1 MKNYMKELVDK
12 LTALGYVVSN
22 VESKILGS
30 GFSFDVNGTTVH
42 VTNKRLKDVDGVVEC
57 VVNNID
63 KEEKMKT
70 VTETLKALVQDLDK
84 IDSVVFGEHNGEIV
98 VDSIKEIVITLDDF
112 STNGIAAYI
121 SVSHHLAYRVVSR
134 KYEDLLEE
142 IKSYLNG
149 SNELDEIGSELVD
162 CLKLDD
168 YKIDDSMIKIT
179 LPNNREMKIGHKQE
193 NVYSI
198 GYKTKR
204 NIYGENETVDMM
216 DTWYYEQIKTDSV
229 KNLAKII
236 VLKYIY
242 NF

>member
-1 MKNYMKELVDK
+1 MKELVDK

-30 GFSFDVNGTTVH
+30 GFSFDVNGTTVR
-42 VTNKRLKDVDGVVEC
+42 VTDKKLKDVDGVVEC

-70 VTETLKALVQDLDK
+70 VTETLRALVQDLDN
-84 IDSVVFGEHNGEIV
+84 INNVVFNEHSGMILVAGNMLVNINDFEPDG
-98 VDSIKEIVITLDDF
+98 ITARIF
-112 STNGIAAYI
+112 INNVPKG
-121 SVSHHLAYRVVSR
+121 RVTAR

-149 SNELDEIGSELVD
+149 NNELNEIGSELVNY
-162 CLKLDD
+162 LKLDD

-198 GYKTKR
+198 GYKTKQKTCG
-204 NIYGENETVDMM
+204 NNETVDMM

>member
-22 VESKILGS
+22 VRSKIFGS
-30 GFSFDVNGTTVH
+30 GFSFEVNGTTVC
-42 VTNKRLKDVDGVVEC
+42 VTDKKLKDVDSVVEY
-57 VVNNID
+57 VVNHID

-84 IDSVVFGEHNGEIV
+84 INNVVFNEHNGMILIGNMLVNINDFEPDGITARV
-98 VDSIKEIVITLDDF
+98 FINSIPK
-112 STNGIAAYI
+112 G
-121 SVSHHLAYRVVSR
+121 RVTSR

-149 SNELDEIGSELVD
+149 DNELNEIGSELVD
-162 CLKLDD
+162 YLKLDD

>member
-1 MKNYMKELVDK
+1 MKELVDK

-22 VESKILGS
+22 VEPKILGS

-63 KEEKMKT
+63 KKEKMKT

-98 VDSIKEIVITLDDF
+98 VDGIKEIVITFDDF

-121 SVSHHLAYRVVSR
+121 SVSHHLAYKVVSR

-142 IKSYLNG
+142 IKSYLNS

-162 CLKLDD
+162 YLKLDD
-168 YKIDDSMIKIT
+168 YEINGSTIKIT
-179 LPNNREMKIGHKQE
+179 LPNNRKMKIMHERE
-193 NVYSI
+193 NVYNIS
-198 GYKTKR
+198 YQTK
-204 NIYGENETVDMM
+204 NSVYENNEVVDTVDTC
-216 DTWYYEQIKTDSV
+216 DYTNIETDSV

>member
-1 MKNYMKELVDK
+1 MRKLTDK
-12 LTALGYVVSN
+12 LTALGYAVGN
-22 VESKILGS
+22 IQSKILSS
-30 GFSFDVNGTTVH
+30 GFSFEVNGTRIL
-42 VTNKRLKDVDGVVEC
+42 VTDKELKDVDSVVEY
-57 VVNNID
+57 VVNHVN

-70 VTETLKALVQDLDK
+70 VTETLKALVRDLDN
-84 IDSVVFGEHNGEIV
+84 INNVVFNEHNGMILVAGNVLVNINDFEP
-98 VDSIKEIVITLDDF
+98 DGIT
-112 STNGIAAYI
+112 AYI
-121 SVSHHLAYRVVSR
+121 FINSVPKGRVTAR

-149 SNELDEIGSELVD
+149 NNELNEIGSELVD
-162 CLKLDD
+162 YLKLDD
-168 YKIDDSMIKIT
+168 YEIDDSMIKIT

-198 GYKTKR
+198 GYKTKQKTCG
-204 NIYGENETVDMM
+204 NNETVDTM

>member
-1 MKNYMKELVDK
+1 MRKLTDK
-12 LTALGYVVSN
+12 LTALGYAVGN
-22 VESKILGS
+22 IQSKILSS
-30 GFSFDVNGTTVH
+30 GFSFEVNGTRIL
-42 VTNKRLKDVDGVVEC
+42 VTDKELKDVDSVVEY
-57 VVNNID
+57 VVNHVD
-63 KEEKMKT
+63 KEDKMKT
-70 VTETLKALVQDLDK
+70 VTETLKALVQDLDN
-84 IDSVVFGEHNGEIV
+84 INNVVFNEHNGMILIGNVLVNINDIEP
-98 VDSIKEIVITLDDF
+98 DGITARIF
-112 STNGIAAYI
+112 IN
-121 SVSHHLAYRVVSR
+121 SVPKGRVTAR

-149 SNELDEIGSELVD
+149 NNELNEIGSELVNY
-162 CLKLDD
+162 LKLDD
-168 YKIDDSMIKIT
+168 YKIYDSMIKIT

-198 GYKTKR
+198 GYKTKQKTCG
-204 NIYGENETVDMM
+204 NNETADMM